1 MAKGEVLHNK
11 NEKKNTKNIPKK
23 CYKNQYK
30 SN

>member
-11 NEKKNTKNIPKK
+11 NEKNTKNIPKK
-23 CYKNQYK
+23 CYKNQNI